1 MLRAV
6 KYKIGASQIHGSG
19 VIATDNINKGEM
31 IDVGIDYWLFFLPYV
46 TSYFGSW
53 INHCRNANTQLL
65 YINNKY
71 YIVAIR
77 SINKGSEITVNYDI
91 TPWYICGSRSWY
103 KEC

>member
-1 MLRAV
+1 MLRPI
-6 KYKIGASQIHGSG
+6 KYKISASHIQGSG
-19 VIATDNINKGEM
+19 VIATDYINKGEI
-31 IDVGIDYWLFFLPYV
+31 IDVGIDYWFYLFPYV
-46 TSYFGSW
+46 TSYCGSW

-77 SINKGSEITVNYDI
+77 PINKGSEITVNYDT
-91 TPWYICGSRSWY
+91 TPWYIDGSRPWY